1 MDKPPKLSGSKSTAV
16 RADDSFCDNT
26 LRKLDGTGATENANM
41 DLNQEIALIDLF
53 LGDALRQIMKD
64 K

>member
-16 RADDSFCDNT
+16 RADDSFCDSALPN
-26 LRKLDGTGATENANM
+26 LDGTGAIENANM
-41 DLNQEIALIDLF
+41 DLDQEIALIDRF